1 MHTLDTNDLAKME
14 MNFFVDISVAL
25 YCYTIDIPCLMPP
38 VNFIDQGFD
47 RGAAFAV
54 ARWKFR

>member
-1 MHTLDTNDLAKME
+1 MHTIDTNDLAKME
-14 MNFFVDISVAL
+14 VNFFVDISVAL
-25 YCYTIDIPCLMPP
+25 PT